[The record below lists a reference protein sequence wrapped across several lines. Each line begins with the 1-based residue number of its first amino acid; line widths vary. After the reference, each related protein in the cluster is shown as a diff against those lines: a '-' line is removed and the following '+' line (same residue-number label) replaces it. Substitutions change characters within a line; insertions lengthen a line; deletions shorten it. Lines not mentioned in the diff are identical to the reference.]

1 MKVVGVILIAT
12 GLVLGPAYYIFSYF
26 FSGGV
31 VASSPIEMER
41 RSAAS
46 EKQSAR
52 AALLRISEPV
62 VIWLSPKMNPLRL
75 ILRVRCHWDTLL
87 IGPVHNHYRATL
99 ARGDAIIFEHAFQIA
114 AAGPDPG
121 SQVYREVLTT
131 IEIPTA
137 EDYTFSLQETT
148 QPEMTASDFQV
159 EVRRH
164 VRHPEMRIVVVGVL
178 IFCIGLFALLL

>member
-1 MKVVGVILIAT
+1 MKVMGIVLIAS
-12 GLVLGPAYYIFSYF
+12 GLALGPAYYTVVRF

-31 VASSPIEMER
+31 VVSLPIEMER

-46 EKQSAR
+46 EEQSAT

-62 VIWLSPKMNPLRL
+62 VVWLKPEMNPLRL
-75 ILRVRCHWDTLL
+75 ILSVRCHWDTLL
-87 IGPVHNHYRATL
+87 VGPRHNRYRATL
-99 ARGDAIIFEHAFQIA
+99 ARGDAMIFERTLQLV

-131 IEIPTA
+131 IEVPTA
-137 EDYTFSLQETT
+137 GDYTFLLQETAA
-148 QPEMTASDFQV
+148 PEMASSDFQL

-164 VRHPEMRIVVVGVL
+164 VRHPDMRLVVAGFLMFCFGVV
-178 IFCIGLFALLL
+178 ALLL